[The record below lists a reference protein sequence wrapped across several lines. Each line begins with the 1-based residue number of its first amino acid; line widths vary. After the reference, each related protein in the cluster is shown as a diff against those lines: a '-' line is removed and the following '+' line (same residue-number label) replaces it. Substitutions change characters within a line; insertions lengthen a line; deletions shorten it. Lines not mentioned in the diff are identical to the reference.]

1 MQQIQQRTG
10 LAFHCVGTSDL
21 KGRVGLCVLFDP
33 VQPFHLNLLTTI
45 LTRHMPGFILPQ
57 IATIV
62 DIRTLMRNYGYYLLK
77 PTRSPP

>member
-1 MQQIQQRTG
+1 MSEET
-10 LAFHCVGTSDL
+10 LADRI
-21 KGRVGLCVLFDP
+21 KAIRMAARD
-33 VQPFHLNLLTTI
+33 NLSEA
-45 LTRHMPGFILPQ
+45 RHMPGFILPQ